1 MKTLRLF
8 MLTAAIMCSLVAN
21 AQDVIV
27 KNDGS
32 TITSKVLEITSTEI
46 KYKKYSNLKGPTY
59 TINKTDVNYINYE
72 NGEKENF
79 GKTSIITQNRE
90 ETYNTKNNF
99 ALQRTNNGQI
109 SDAELLKSI
118 DNGPLNKKAKRLK
131 TIGWIGGATFVA
143 AGVVLNLFHEGKD
156 YYNKYD
162 IGGDC
167 LNIIGYA
174 SIGAGAV
181 WATSFLMASNHLKK
195 KALYSANT
203 STPLMQ
209 FNLSQSK
216 KSAVYANINMLND
229 NITNRKALGFGMN
242 FNF

>member
-32 TITSKVLEITSTEI
+32 TIISKVLEITGTEI

-79 GKTSIITQNRE
+79 GKTSIITQYRE
-90 ETYNTKNNF
+90 ETYNTQNNF

-109 SDAELLKSI
+109 SDAELLKI
-118 DNGPLNKKAKRLK
+118 IGREKDYLKKAKRLK
-131 TIGWIGGATFVA
+131 MTGWIGGATFVV
-143 AGVVLNLFHEGKD
+143 GEGLLIIFNDNMFNHFNLVD
-156 YYNKYD
+156 Y
-162 IGGDC
+162 
-167 LNIIGYA
+167 A
-174 SIGAGAV
+174 FFGAGAI
-181 WATSFLMASNHLKK
+181 WTTSFLIASNHQKK
-195 KALYSANT
+195 KALHYANT
-203 STPLMQ
+203 STTLMQ
-209 FNLSQSK
+209 FSLSQSK
-216 KSAVYANINMLND
+216 KSAIYANINMLND

>member
-1 MKTLRLF
+1 

-32 TITSKVLEITSTEI
+32 TITSKVMEITGTEI

-72 NGEKENF
+72 NGERENF
-79 GKTSIITQNRE
+79 GKTSNVTPNRE
-90 ETYNTKNNF
+90 ETYNTQNNF
-99 ALQRTNNGQI
+99 ALQQTNNSQM

-118 DNGPLNKKAKRLK
+118 GNDSLNKKAKRYK
-131 TIGWIGGATFVA
+131 KIGWIGGATFVA
-143 AGVVLNLFHEGKD
+143 AGVVLNLLSEYPFCVD
-156 YYNKYD
+156 
-162 IGGDC
+162 DC
-167 LNIIGYA
+167 TIGYA

-181 WATSFLMASNHLKK
+181 WTTSFLMASNNLKK

-216 KSAVYANINMLND
+216 KSAIYANFNMLND
-229 NITNRKALGFGMN
+229 NMTNRKALGVGMN

>member
-1 MKTLRLF
+1 

-118 DNGPLNKKAKRLK
+118 GREKDYLKKAKRLK
-131 TIGWIGGATFVA
+131 MTGWIGGATFVV
-143 AGVVLNLFHEGKD
+143 GGGLLLILHD
-156 YYNKYD
+156 PIHDSCYD
-162 IGGDC
+162 I
-167 LNIIGYA
+167 LGYV
-174 SIGAGAV
+174 SFGAGAI
-181 WATSFLMASNHLKK
+181 WTTSFLMASNHQKK
-195 KALYSANT
+195 NALYYTNT

-216 KSAVYANINMLND
+216 KSAIYANINMLND

>member
-8 MLTAAIMCSLVAN
+8 LLTAAVMCSLVAN

-32 TITSKVLEITSTEI
+32 TITSKVMEITGTEI

-59 TINKTDVNYINYE
+59 SINKTDVNYINYE
-72 NGEKENF
+72 NGERENF
-79 GKTSIITQNRE
+79 GKTSNVTPNRE
-90 ETYNTKNNF
+90 ETYNTQNNF
-99 ALQRTNNGQI
+99 ALQQTNNGQM

-118 DNGPLNKKAKRLK
+118 DKVSLNKKAKRYK
-131 TIGWIGGATFVA
+131 KIGWIGGATFVA
-143 AGVVLNLFHEGKD
+143 AGVVLNLLSEYPWSLDEVVG
-156 YYNKYD
+156 
-162 IGGDC
+162 
-167 LNIIGYA
+167 IIGYT

-181 WATSFLMASNHLKK
+181 WTTSFLMASNHLKK

-203 STPLMQ
+203 STQLMQ

-216 KSAVYANINMLND
+216 KSAIYANINMLND
-229 NITNRKALGFGMN
+229 NMTNRKALGFGMN

>member
-32 TITSKVLEITSTEI
+32 TITSKVMEITGTEI

-72 NGEKENF
+72 NGERENF

-90 ETYNTKNNF
+90 ETYNTQNNF
-99 ALQRTNNGQI
+99 ALQQTNNGQM

-118 DNGPLNKKAKRLK
+118 DKVSLNKKAKRYK
-131 TIGWIGGATFVA
+131 KIGWIGGATFVA
-143 AGVVLNLFHEGKD
+143 AGVVLNLLSEYPWSLDEVVG
-156 YYNKYD
+156 
-162 IGGDC
+162 
-167 LNIIGYA
+167 IIGYA

-181 WATSFLMASNHLKK
+181 WTTSFLMASNHLKK

-203 STPLMQ
+203 STQLMQ

-216 KSAVYANINMLND
+216 KSAIYANINMLND
-229 NITNRKALGFGMN
+229 NMTNRKALGFGMN

>member
-1 MKTLRLF
+1 

-32 TITSKVLEITSTEI
+32 TITSKVIEITGTEI
-46 KYKKYSNLKGPTY
+46 KYKKYSYQEGPTY
-59 TINKTDVNYINYE
+59 SINKTDVNYINYE
-72 NGEKENF
+72 NGERENF
-79 GKTSIITQNRE
+79 GKTSNVTPNRK
-90 ETYNTKNNF
+90 ETYNTQNNF
-99 ALQRTNNGQI
+99 ALQQTNNGQM

-118 DNGPLNKKAKRLK
+118 SNDTLNKKAKRLK

-143 AGVVLNLFHEGKD
+143 AGVVLNLLHEG
-156 YYNKYD
+156 YD
-162 IGGDC
+162 EYDDGGDC
-167 LNIIGYA
+167 LDIIGYA

-181 WATSFLMASNHLKK
+181 WATSFILAAQHQKK

-216 KSAVYANINMLND
+216 KSAIYANINMLND
-229 NITNRKALGFGMN
+229 NMTNRKALGFGMN

>member
-1 MKTLRLF
+1 

-32 TITSKVLEITSTEI
+32 TITSKVLEITGTEI

-79 GKTSIITQNRE
+79 GKTSIITQNKE
-90 ETYNTKNNF
+90 ETYNTQNNF
-99 ALQRTNNGQI
+99 ALQRTNNGQV

-118 DNGPLNKKAKRLK
+118 EKKDYFKKAKRLK
-131 TIGWIGGATFVA
+131 MTGLIGGATFVV
-143 AGVVLNLFHEGKD
+143 AGGLLIIFHD
-156 YYNKYD
+156 YENYKNCD
-162 IGGDC
+162 PF
-167 LNIIGYA
+167 NIVGYT
-174 SIGAGAV
+174 SFGAGAI
-181 WATSFLMASNHLKK
+181 WTTSFLMASNHQKK
-195 KALYSANT
+195 KALHYANT
-203 STPLMQ
+203 STTLMQ

-216 KSAVYANINMLND
+216 KSAIYANINMLND

>member
-32 TITSKVLEITSTEI
+32 TITSKVMEITGTEI
-46 KYKKYSNLKGPTY
+46 KYKKYSNLKSPTY

-72 NGEKENF
+72 NGERENF
-79 GKTSIITQNRE
+79 GKTSNVTPNRE
-90 ETYNTKNNF
+90 ETYNTQNNF
-99 ALQRTNNGQI
+99 ALQQTNNGQM

-118 DNGPLNKKAKRLK
+118 GNDSLNKKAKRLK

-143 AGVVLNLFHEGKD
+143 AGVVLNLLHEGDDGEYD
-156 YYNKYD
+156 YYD
-162 IGGDC
+162 GDC
-167 LNIIGYA
+167 LDIIGYA

-181 WATSFLMASNHLKK
+181 WATSFILAAQHQKK

-209 FNLSQSK
+209 FNLNQSK
-216 KSAVYANINMLND
+216 KSAIYANINMLND
-229 NITNRKALGFGMN
+229 NMTNRKALGFGMN

>member
-32 TITSKVLEITSTEI
+32 TITSKVMEITGTEI

-59 TINKTDVNYINYE
+59 SINKTDVNYINYE
-72 NGEKENF
+72 NGERENF
-79 GKTSIITQNRE
+79 GKTSNVTPNRE
-90 ETYNTKNNF
+90 ETYNTQNNF
-99 ALQRTNNGQI
+99 ALQQTNNGQM

-118 DNGPLNKKAKRLK
+118 DKVSPNKKAKRLK

-143 AGVVLNLFHEGKD
+143 AGVVLNLFHEGD
-156 YYNKYD
+156 DEYYD
-162 IGGDC
+162 EGGDC
-167 LNIIGYA
+167 LDIIGYA
-174 SIGAGAV
+174 SIGAGTV
-181 WATSFLMASNHLKK
+181 WATSFILAAQHQKK

-216 KSAVYANINMLND
+216 KSAIYANINMLND
-229 NITNRKALGFGMN
+229 NMTNRKALGFGMN

>member
-32 TITSKVLEITSTEI
+32 TITSKVMEITGTEI

-59 TINKTDVNYINYE
+59 SINKTDVNYINYE
-72 NGEKENF
+72 NGERENF
-79 GKTSIITQNRE
+79 GKTSNVTPNRE
-90 ETYNTKNNF
+90 ETYNTQNNF
-99 ALQRTNNGQI
+99 ALQQTNNGQM

-118 DNGPLNKKAKRLK
+118 DKVSLNKKAKRYK
-131 TIGWIGGATFVA
+131 KIGWIGGATFVA
-143 AGVVLNLFHEGKD
+143 AGVVLNLLSEYPWSLDEVVG
-156 YYNKYD
+156 
-162 IGGDC
+162 
-167 LNIIGYA
+167 IIGYA

-181 WATSFLMASNHLKK
+181 WTTSFLMASNHLKK

-203 STPLMQ
+203 STQLMQ

-216 KSAVYANINMLND
+216 KSAIYANINMLND
-229 NITNRKALGFGMN
+229 NMTNRKALGFGMN

>member
-1 MKTLRLF
+1 

-32 TITSKVLEITSTEI
+32 TITSKVMEITGTEI

-59 TINKTDVNYINYE
+59 SINKTDVNYINYE
-72 NGEKENF
+72 NGERENF
-79 GKTSIITQNRE
+79 GKTSNVTPNRE
-90 ETYNTKNNF
+90 ETYNTQNNF
-99 ALQRTNNGQI
+99 ALQQTNNGQM

-118 DNGPLNKKAKRLK
+118 GKDSPDKKAKRLK

-143 AGVVLNLFHEGKD
+143 AGVVLNLLHKGEDD
-156 YYNKYD
+156 YYD
-162 IGGDC
+162 GDC
-167 LNIIGYA
+167 LDIIGYA

-181 WATSFLMASNHLKK
+181 WATSFILAAQHQNK
-195 KALYSANT
+195 KAIYSANT

-216 KSAVYANINMLND
+216 KSDIYANINMLND
-229 NITNRKALGFGMN
+229 NMTNRKALGVGMN

>member
-1 MKTLRLF
+1 

-27 KNDGS
+27 KNDGT
-32 TITSKVLEITSTEI
+32 TITSKVLEITGTEI

-72 NGEKENF
+72 NGERENF

-90 ETYNTKNNF
+90 EPYNTQNNF
-99 ALQRTNNGQI
+99 ALQQTNNGQM

-118 DNGPLNKKAKRLK
+118 DNVSLNKKAKRLK
-131 TIGWIGGATFVA
+131 NIGWIGGATFVA
-143 AGVVLNLFHEGKD
+143 TGVVLNLFHEG
-156 YYNKYD
+156 YND
-162 IGGDC
+162 GGGDC
-167 LNIIGYA
+167 LDIIGYA

-181 WATSFLMASNHLKK
+181 WATSFILAAQHQKK
-195 KALYSANT
+195 KALYSINT

-216 KSAVYANINMLND
+216 KSAIYANINMLND
-229 NITNRKALGFGMN
+229 NMTNRKALGVGINLN
-242 FNF
+242 F

>member
-1 MKTLRLF
+1 

-32 TITSKVLEITSTEI
+32 TITSKVMEITGTEI

-59 TINKTDVNYINYE
+59 SINKTDVNYINYE
-72 NGEKENF
+72 NGERENF
-79 GKTSIITQNRE
+79 GKTSNVTPNRE
-90 ETYNTKNNF
+90 ETYNTQNNF
-99 ALQRTNNGQI
+99 ALQQTNNDQM

-118 DNGPLNKKAKRLK
+118 DKVSLNKKAKRLK

-143 AGVVLNLFHEGKD
+143 AGVVLNLFHEGEDD
-156 YYNKYD
+156 YTD
-162 IGGDC
+162 GDC
-167 LNIIGYA
+167 LDIIGYA

-195 KALYSANT
+195 KALYSINT

-229 NITNRKALGFGMN
+229 NMTNRKALGFGMN